1 MCNIKI
7 LGNALINEA
16 SLLFTVNSDNLP
28 ITGNHNNSDDLPMPG
43 NYDMGL
49 PIPGQ
54 IMDLPL
60 PGERNAREL

>member
-1 MCNIKI
+1 MLGPKI
-7 LGNALINEA
+7 LGNTLIDEA
-16 SLLFTVNSDNLP
+16 SLLFTV
-28 ITGNHNNSDDLPMPG
+28 NSDDLPMPG

-60 PGERNAREL
+60 PGERNVRKL